1 MSSVSACHSFQILC
15 IRLWKKRGWT
25 HARRIPVNTFICRF
39 IFSYRRENKFCTLRI
54 KNNVDCYIN
63 FQLTSLAYGELC
75 RLFLVCS
82 CSGGLAHSLCFITDT
97 MRTQRHPPSPHPSY
111 PWTKPENHWIWW
123 CEACIHQPLL
133 YLSLF
138 LSHKCDHVVTRRP
151 WAVFLSFIFP
161 RTGCR

>member
-82 CSGGLAHSLCFITDT
+82 CSGGLAYSLCFITDT
-97 MRTQRHPPSPHPSY
+97 MRTQRHPPPPTPVILEQNQKIVESHDARPVSISVSYICLCFYLTNATRLLLGGPGQFSSLLSSP
-111 PWTKPENHWIWW
+111 E
-123 CEACIHQPLL
+123 Q
-133 YLSLF
+133 
-138 LSHKCDHVVTRRP
+138 
-151 WAVFLSFIFP
+151 
-161 RTGCR
+161 GCR